1 MKTLGKCA
9 LGETGAQPARKG
21 YLSRM
26 QAAKTST
33 HCDLAQGGPS
43 KHWVKM
49 KNRKHP
55 AMECVKDAFS

>member
-1 MKTLGKCA
+1 VKTLGKCA

-33 HCDLAQGGPS
+33 HLRLAQAGPS
-43 KHWVKM
+43 GDG
-49 KNRKHP
+49 
-55 AMECVKDAFS
+55 AGDGCVRV